1 MTKTSDGNR
10 VFFSRGAII
19 SWGKSIG
26 LTPQDALAFMQSE
39 GVIIVDNEPAT
50 GRCHERNI

>member
-1 MTKTSDGNR
+1 MTETSDR
-10 VFFSRGAII
+10 IYVVFSRNAII

-39 GVIIVDNEPAT
+39 GVIIVDNEPAK
-50 GRCHERNI
+50 RR

>member
-50 GRCHERNI
+50 GGCHERNI